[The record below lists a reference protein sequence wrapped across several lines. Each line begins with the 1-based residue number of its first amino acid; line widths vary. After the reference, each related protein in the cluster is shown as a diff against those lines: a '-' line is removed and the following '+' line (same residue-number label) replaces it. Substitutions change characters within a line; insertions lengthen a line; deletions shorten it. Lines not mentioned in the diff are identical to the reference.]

1 MRMIN
6 SIRWDEKDMKFKMN
20 EKDKKDIRYKW
31 MRNILCYF
39 IPYRFDKT
47 AGQHISMSPLT

>member
-1 MRMIN
+1 MRKIN

-31 MRNILCYF
+31 MRNILYYF

-47 AGQHISMSPLT
+47 AGQHISMSPLA

>member
-1 MRMIN
+1 MK
-6 SIRWDEKDMKFKMN
+6 SIRWDEKDEKDMKYKMN